1 MVLRSERKQEQ
12 LSGFLSLW
20 FLARIGIL
28 WEAGSGCPE
37 KAGIEECVND
47 WLDCW
52 QGEDLLGKNAR
63 SLGGNFSRRG
73 VHSYQGIFSILDLD
87 G

>member
-28 WEAGSGCPE
+28 WEAGSGWPE

-47 WLDCW
+47 WLDCGRERTCW
-52 QGEDLLGKNAR
+52 ER
-63 SLGGNFSRRG
+63 M
-73 VHSYQGIFSILDLD
+73 LDLW